1 MLNFLAAE
9 DHHTL
14 NRQSALL
21 QSRSPTR
28 HRPLPSSSST
38 ISSSANRQRRR
49 QRQPKPH
56 SSSFQSTSSA
66 TSVGPQHGF
75 TRAMSFFDDA
85 AAESHLP
92 EGFFPDLGLS
102 WRDPRRRGGRDY
114 LRRARLKKEVKEHK
128 KLLHGEIVLYSCVFS
143 PVGSLLLT
151 FYPHR
156 LLSSFLFPPLLSS
169 FLLFPPSSLLCLF
182 FSLCLAGSHE
192 ERRLRAQKKK
202 SS

>member
-21 QSRSPTR
+21 QGRSPTR
-28 HRPLPSSSST
+28 HRPLPSSSSST

-49 QRQPKPH
+49 QRQPH

-66 TSVGPQHGF
+66 TSVGPLLGASSA
-75 TRAMSFFDDA
+75 TSFFNDA
-85 AAESHLP
+85 AAQSHLP

-128 KLLHGEIVLYSCVFS
+128 KLLNGEFVFVKSCFLSSRFS
-143 PVGSLLLT
+143 FVLLT
-151 FYPHR
+151 YYSLFFRP
-156 LLSSFLFPPLLSS
+156 LSSS
-169 FLLFPPSSLLCLF
+169 FLLFPPLPSSF
-182 FSLCLAGSHE
+182 FGWQS
-192 ERRLRAQKKK
+192 
-202 SS
+202 